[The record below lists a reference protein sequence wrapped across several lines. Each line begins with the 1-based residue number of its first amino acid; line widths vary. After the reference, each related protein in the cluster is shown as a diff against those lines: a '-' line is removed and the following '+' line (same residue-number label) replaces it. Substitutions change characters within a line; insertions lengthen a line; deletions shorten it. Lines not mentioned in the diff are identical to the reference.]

1 MNEIPL
7 HPAIVHIPVGL
18 AMLMPA
24 VFIGLYVFI
33 KKEKL
38 PAAAFLIA
46 VLLQTVLVV
55 SAIASLRTGEA
66 EEDRI
71 EEAGI
76 TVPHEAIEEH
86 EDLAKMMTGAA
97 LATLLLSGASL
108 KKSRFSGGLQIG
120 AIALS
125 FAVTGL
131 AITAGHHGGK
141 LVYVYGAAGQGPF
154 AEQPANIQTD
164 EHHSGE
170 SDH

>member
-46 VLLQTVLVV
+46 VLLQAVLVV

-66 EEDRI
+66 EENRI

-86 EDLAKMMTGAA
+86 EDLAKMMTGVA
-97 LATLLLSGASL
+97 LATLLLSGAAL
-108 KKSRFSGGLQIG
+108 KNNRFTGGLQLG

-125 FAVTGL
+125 FIVTGL
-131 AITAGHHGGK
+131 ALAAGHRGGE
-141 LVYVYGAAGQGPF
+141 LVYLYGAAGQGPF
-154 AEQPANIQTD
+154 AEQPATIQTD
-164 EHHSGE
+164 EHHTGE
-170 SDH
+170 AEY

>member
-76 TVPHEAIEEH
+76 IVPHEAIKEH
-86 EDLAKMMTGAA
+86 EDLAKMMTGAT

-141 LVYVYGAAGQGPF
+141 LVYVYGAVGKGPF
-154 AEQPANIQTD
+154 AEQPANIRT
-164 EHHSGE
+164 EENHSGE

>member
-7 HPAIVHIPVGL
+7 HPAVVHIPVGL

-24 VFIGLYVFI
+24 VFIGLYAFI
-33 KKEKL
+33 QKEKL
-38 PAAAFLIA
+38 PAASFLIA

-76 TVPHEAIEEH
+76 PVPHEAIEEH
-86 EDLAKMMTGAA
+86 ENLAKMMTGAA
-97 LATLLLSGASL
+97 IATLLLSGASL
-108 KKSRFSGGLQIG
+108 KESRFSGGLQLG
-120 AIALS
+120 AITLS

-154 AEQPANIQTD
+154 AGQPATIETD
-164 EHHSGE
+164 GHHYGE